1 MYEYWGHNTFRL
13 MLRSLYLKLRD
24 LTLGNTN
31 MTPRENSLSKSLI
44 SRSKYMKYV
53 SIYNV
58 IFALIDKKG
67 CFC

>member
-58 IFALIDKKG
+58 IFALIDKKEG
-67 CFC
+67 FC